1 MSTIE
6 INGTAVSYTAVGAG
20 ESVVLLHS
28 SACAGG
34 QWRDLQTDLDG
45 RFRSVAPDLYGYGS
59 TGVWRSNKALRLSD
73 EADLVEAVV
82 AQAAPGPVHL
92 VGHSYG
98 GAVALRLALDRR
110 LAVRS
115 LTVIEPVAFQ
125 LLRNW
130 DPWGHGLYGEIQS
143 LAEAVTAATT
153 RGDAEAAMARFV
165 DYWNGP
171 GAWQDLGEHQR
182 SALAAKASKV
192 AMDFRAIFADSAII
206 EDFTEVD
213 VPTLI
218 LCGGRSPMPA
228 RRIAG
233 LLGVA
238 MPNARLTVVMD
249 AGHMVPLTHRNTVNP
264 LIAEHVAKWALP
276 DRRAA

>member
-6 INGTAVSYTAVGAG
+6 IDGTAVSYTAVGAG

-34 QWRDLQTDLDG
+34 QWRDLQTDLAG
-45 RFRSVAPDLYGYGS
+45 RFRAVAPDLYGYGS
-59 TGVWRSNKALRLSD
+59 TGAWRSRKSLRLAD
-73 EADLVEAVV
+73 EAALVEAVV

-98 GAVALRLALDRR
+98 GAVALRLALSRR

-130 DPWGHGLYGEIQS
+130 DPWGHGLFGEIQS
-143 LAEAVTAATT
+143 LAEAVTTAVT
-153 RGDAEAAMARFV
+153 RGDGDSAMARFV

-171 GAWQDLGEHQR
+171 GAWDGLGDRQR
-182 SALAAKASKV
+182 AALAAKAAKV
-192 AMDFRAIFADSAII
+192 AMDFRAVFADPAII
-206 EDFTEVD
+206 EDFTSVD

-228 RRIAG
+228 RRVAG
-233 LLGVA
+233 LLDVA
-238 MPNARLTVVMD
+238 MPNARLTAVPG
-249 AGHMVPLTHRNTVNP
+249 AGHMLPLTHRDTVNP
-264 LIAEHVAKWALP
+264 LIAAHLAKWAVP